1 MTEVT
6 LDELKK
12 EFNVDISWAKT
23 IAWVKT
29 FKMRGFSDGVTYS
42 GRLYWD
48 SNDGYTVH
56 WDNDVAPA
64 MADRPEFEYTLDSY
78 ATDPWFVPPF
88 GDLSDAGM
96 DGA

>member
-1 MTEVT
+1 MNEVT
-6 LDELKK
+6 LDELKDS
-12 EFNVDISWAKT
+12 FNVDISWAKT
-23 IAWVKT
+23 LSWVKT
-29 FKMRGFSDGVTYS
+29 FHLTNLTGAKFS

-48 SNDGYTVH
+48 SNDGYSIY
-56 WDNDVAPA
+56 WDNDMAPV

-78 ATDPWFVPPF
+78 ATDPWYIPPV